1 MEIVKK
7 YLTLTVTV
15 ISLIVLAIFH
25 EKNDFAINTYGPEIE
40 FSISNGASGSLI
52 AQNLEDFKVIKQAS
66 VFVNLY
72 GRSTKARSIAPGLHR
87 INTHLSTQE
96 AVLQLTDIKRI
107 VAGVNVK
114 EGSTFSDVLR
124 LLKVKKNSEIKNIAP
139 AISNPN
145 NSLEGQLQPAIYS
158 FESGTSNAAK
168 ISQMV
173 AAFKSASETLKLSSF
188 DKYSIYQVLT
198 IASLIQVEGDMN
210 DFSKVARVIYNRLKI
225 NMPLQLNSSV
235 QYGIN
240 LRGQIALS
248 KKATTINTP
257 YNTYLHTGLPPTP
270 ICNPSAAAILAAMRP
285 AQGDWLYF
293 ITVKPK
299 DTRFTSDF
307 KIFSDWNTEYN
318 SNLAK
323 GLFK

>member
-7 YLTLTVTV
+7 YLFLVV
-15 ISLIVLAIFH
+15 IIISLVILGLFH
-25 EKNDFAINTYGPEIE
+25 EKDDFPTNSQGPEIE

-52 AQNLEDFKVIKQAS
+52 AQNLEESKVIKWAS

-72 GRSTKARSIAPGLHR
+72 LRSPKARSIAPGIHR
-87 INTHLSTQE
+87 INTHLSTEE
-96 AVLQLTDIKRI
+96 AVLQLIDNKRI
-107 VAGVNVK
+107 VSGVNVK
-114 EGSTFSDVLR
+114 EGSTLSDVLR
-124 LLKVKKNSEIKNIAP
+124 LLKVKKISEIKNIAP
-139 AISNPN
+139 VIANSM

-158 FESGTSNAAK
+158 FESGTSNSAK
-168 ISQMV
+168 ISQML
-173 AAFKSASETLKLSSF
+173 AAFKSASETLKLASV
-188 DKYSIYQVLT
+188 DNYSIYQVLT
-198 IASLIQVEGDMN
+198 IASLIQVEGDVN

-248 KKATTINTP
+248 KKATNIDTP

-299 DTRFTSDF
+299 DTRFTRDF
-307 KIFSDWNTEYN
+307 KIFSGWNTEYN
-318 SNLAK
+318 SNLTK